1 MSRRKWK
8 GRLGRRHLL
17 RRGRS
22 CHSKRCGENCLKQLN
37 PSNRHREEELRKTV
51 AIDLILL
58 IAGADSTAE
67 SKQKSNISTNAAPS
81 IS

>member
-1 MSRRKWK
+1 
-8 GRLGRRHLL
+8 
-17 RRGRS
+17 
-22 CHSKRCGENCLKQLN
+22 LKQLN